1 MCSSGISAIL
11 AGHLS
16 KKSGW
21 GFQHLVLR
29 IILQVSECHPMERN
43 LCPNAVQFLRDSCN
57 FRDDDIA
64 TLLAANT
71 NLTD

>member
-1 MCSSGISAIL
+1 ME
-11 AGHLS
+11 H
-16 KKSGW
+16 K
-21 GFQHLVLR
+21 LR
-29 IILQVSECHPMERN
+29 ILRSQGLITAPTHRSVSLERN
-43 LCPNAVQFLRDSCN
+43 LGPNAVQFLRDSCN